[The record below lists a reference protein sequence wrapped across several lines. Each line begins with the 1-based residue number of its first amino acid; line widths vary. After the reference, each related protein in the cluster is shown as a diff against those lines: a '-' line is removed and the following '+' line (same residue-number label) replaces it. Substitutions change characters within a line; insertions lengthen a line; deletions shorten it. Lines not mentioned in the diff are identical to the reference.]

1 MRRLRDAYDPRA
13 VVRPTMVPDRD
24 EAKATGGTFA
34 KMLDSGHNTQ
44 PEPEPD
50 REPITVVAATKW
62 KDGNDYTV
70 GSTVYFN
77 TATFAGGDPSQTVTR
92 WRLQKREGP
101 DDGWT
106 NYSWTNYTTGGEEC
120 NITCPAGQMRIHCQA
135 RDNSVDPVEQ
145 VNSMAPAQTV
155 ASKLIGD
162 LTCTIDD
169 VEYDL
174 ENAPGVEKPLNSSV
188 RVVIDHTGDAVPTY
202 EWAARS
208 LYPLM
213 VSQQTDH
220 TILTFPQAG
229 IATVTCEIKD
239 PDASD
244 SPQSIIINFVIT

>member
-1 MRRLRDAYDPRA
+1 MSNATPPRPN
-13 VVRPTMVPDRD
+13 VIRPTM
-24 EAKATGGTFA
+24 K
-34 KMLDSGHNTQ
+34 
-44 PEPEPD
+44 PD
-50 REPITVVAATKW
+50 REEARANQGTLVHMYDTDYNGPPAPPPRDPITVVEATKW

-70 GSTVYFN
+70 GSTVYFT
-77 TATFAGGDPSQTVTR
+77 TATFTGGVPESTITR
-92 WRLQKREGP
+92 WRLQKRATP
-101 DDGWT
+101 DDNWT
-106 NYSWTNYTTGGEEC
+106 NYSWTNYTTGGAEQ
-120 NITCPAGQMRIHCQA
+120 NITCPAGQMRIHCQG
-135 RDNSVDPVEQ
+135 RDTSVDPVDQ
-145 VNSMAPAQTV
+145 VNSYSPVQTV

-174 ENAPGVEKPLNSSV
+174 VNAPGLEKPLNSSV

-213 VSQQTDH
+213 VSQQADH

-239 PDASD
+239 SDASD
-244 SPQSIIINFVIT
+244 SPQSIIINFVIS